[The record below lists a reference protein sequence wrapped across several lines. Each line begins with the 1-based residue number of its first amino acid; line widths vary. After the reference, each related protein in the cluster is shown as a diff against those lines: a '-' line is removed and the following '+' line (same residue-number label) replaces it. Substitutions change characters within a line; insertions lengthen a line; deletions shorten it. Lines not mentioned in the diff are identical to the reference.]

1 MAVARELQTGVGTSG
16 SPEGCVANVLRA
28 ESGWLSQPMG
38 RSESHAA
45 EIPGGRIYC
54 DGKDLTYTSFRG
66 REIWN
71 DRDGSRLRVCR
82 SRISRRQTVRRIFER
97 TRRG

>member
-1 MAVARELQTGVGTSG
+1 MARELQTRMGTS
-16 SPEGCVANVLRA
+16 SSSEGRVANVLGA
-28 ESGWLSQPMG
+28 ESGRLSQPMG
-38 RSESHAA
+38 RPESHAA
-45 EIPGGRIYC
+45 EIPGGRIYS
-54 DGKDLTYTSFRG
+54 DGEDLTYTSFRG

-82 SRISRRQTVRRIFER
+82 SRVSRRQTLRRIFER